1 MFSSESE
8 TTGSRGASSPACATD
23 PSAARLAAASPH
35 DSTRSVRSH
44 ERAASRASSQSS
56 RRIRSNVSLVPS
68 ARTDTSVPPSNG
80 GGAPVLHAGSPPSRS
95 PSLAPALSRSGRGSA
110 YTSLRHRPPPLP
122 PINENLD
129 RGHRPAT
136 DAVALSSQNVS
147 LAAIVLPRGS
157 STSTPPSPPPKSR
170 QNSASDPPGVDAR
183 APGSRIHM
191 SRVLPS
197 PSTGAEPPS
206 GEIHTVAGSI
216 PRGATTPATPS
227 AGRVLEPPSLCA
239 FAMAA
244 KFRYKRSPNREHTLS
259 GWNCTP

>member
-1 MFSSESE
+1 M
-8 TTGSRGASSPACATD
+8 
-23 PSAARLAAASPH
+23 
-35 DSTRSVRSH
+35 
-44 ERAASRASSQSS
+44 
-56 RRIRSNVSLVPS
+56 
-68 ARTDTSVPPSNG
+68 NG
-80 GGAPVLHAGSPPSRS
+80 GGAPVLHAGSPPPRS
-95 PSLAPALSRSGRGSA
+95 PSLALALSRSGRGSA

-129 RGHRPAT
+129 RGHCPAT

-147 LAAIVLPRGS
+147 LAAIVLARGS
-157 STSTPPSPPPKSR
+157 LSSAPASSPPKSR

-197 PSTGAEPPS
+197 PSTVAKPPVVALVGAS
-206 GEIHTVAGSI
+206 GAIHTIAGSI
-216 PRGATTPATPS
+216 PRGAMTPATPS
-227 AGRVLEPPSLCA
+227 VGRVLEPPSLCA

-244 KFRYKRSPNREHTLS
+244 KFRYKRSPYREHTLS